1 MDVWTFVVTVYR
13 NPGVEAACLHLQ
25 DRRGADVTALFFLLW
40 AGTVCGRRYA
50 PAEAEAVAAL
60 AAPWQAEVVGAL
72 RGVRRRLKAGPAPA
86 PSEATGAFRARLAA
100 LEQDAER
107 LILEQLAAASGLVP
121 SGDPRPED
129 GRHNLHVL
137 LRPADPADEAAVDA
151 LVTAAAA

>member
-60 AAPWQAEVVGAL
+60 AARKTLTPL
-72 RGVRRRLKAGPAPA
+72 RGNFTVAECCAAGYSAPQLNRAGFTAHELREGGFDAQDLENVRFTVREL
-86 PSEATGAFRARLAA
+86 
-100 LEQDAER
+100 
-107 LILEQLAAASGLVP
+107 
-121 SGDPRPED
+121 
-129 GRHNLHVL
+129 
-137 LRPADPADEAAVDA
+137 
-151 LVTAAAA
+151 